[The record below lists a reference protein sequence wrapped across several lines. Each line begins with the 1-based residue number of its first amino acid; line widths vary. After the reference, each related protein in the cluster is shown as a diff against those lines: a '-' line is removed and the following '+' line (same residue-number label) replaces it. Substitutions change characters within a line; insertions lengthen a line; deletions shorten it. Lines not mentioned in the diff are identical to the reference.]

1 VLAVIEPGVHLSA
14 DKLIGIDEEKYMKI
28 AVIIVRVLMGLLFLF
43 ASITFLFNLI
53 PVPPMTGPVKTF
65 NEGLAASVY
74 FFPLLKVTELLCGL
88 AFVSGRYVA
97 LACVIISPII
107 INILFIHIFL
117 DRQGLPIAIALVL
130 ANIFLAYAN
139 WDKYRPLLAA
149 K

>member
-1 VLAVIEPGVHLSA
+1 
-14 DKLIGIDEEKYMKI
+14 MKI

-43 ASITFLFNLI
+43 ASITFFFNLI
-53 PVPPMTGPVKTF
+53 PVPPMTGPIKTF

-97 LACVIISPII
+97 LACVVIAPVIV
-107 INILFIHIFL
+107 NILCVHLFL
-117 DRQGLPIAIALVL
+117 DRQGLPVAIPLFL
-130 ANIFLAYAN
+130 GNIFLAYAN